1 MTGSS
6 FTEEMTVAQIVLDHS
21 ECAGVFQRYRIDY
34 CCKGEQPLAQ
44 ACAQRGADPKEVLLA
59 LEKAVGERSASP
71 GIDPR
76 ELSTEVLVKHVVH
89 RYHRTLRE
97 VLPFAVTLSKKVAG
111 VHGEH
116 NPKLL
121 ALRDAVRDFAEA
133 MEPHMDQEEAVL
145 FPALTAERV
154 DTEVVK
160 RELATMHADHL
171 VVSRIVEAI
180 RSAADDYALPEW
192 ACTSYTTL
200 FRELQAMEKDLFAH
214 VHLENHVLM
223 PRFAKKAA

>member
-6 FTEEMTVAQIVLDHS
+6 FTEEMTVAQIVLNHS
-21 ECAGVFQRYRIDY
+21 ECAGVFRRYRIDY

-44 ACAQRGADPKEVLLA
+44 ACRQRGAEPGEVLAA
-59 LEKAVGERSASP
+59 LEQAVSERSASP

-76 ELSTEVLVKHVVH
+76 DLSTDVLVMHVVH
-89 RYHRTLRE
+89 RYHRALRDA
-97 VLPFAVTLSKKVAG
+97 LPFAVTLSKKVAR

-121 ALRDAVRDFAEA
+121 ALRDAVAAYAEA
-133 MEPHMDQEEAVL
+133 MIPHMDQEEEVL
-145 FPALTAERV
+145 FPALTAPKPDGALV
-154 DTEVVK
+154 Q

-171 VVSRIVEAI
+171 AVSRIVEAI
-180 RSAADDYALPEW
+180 RAAADDFALPDW

-200 FRELQAMEKDLFAH
+200 FRELEAMEKELFAH

-223 PRFAKKAA
+223 PRFATKAA